1 MTLWPPVAN
10 KRTPLQVRIV
20 PGMAIGR
27 ETVDGYRFSA
37 FWLRSSVVSVL
48 ISIISDMSFIPG
60 LHINGFLG
68 KGVEE
73 GACSVHSKHRPGTA
87 VPPGTVR
94 FSLLL

>member
-20 PGMAIGR
+20 SGRAIGC

-48 ISIISDMSFIPG
+48 IRLISDMSSIRG
-60 LHINGFLG
+60 LHI
-68 KGVEE
+68 K
-73 GACSVHSKHRPGTA
+73 
-87 VPPGTVR
+87 
-94 FSLLL
+94 